1 MPNETREAIAAR
13 VAEIAV
19 RAAAPEGI
27 EIVETQLLG
36 SGSQRLLRI
45 SIDKPAGVT
54 HADCE
59 FLSHQVGTVLD
70 MEDVIPGGRYTLE
83 VSSPGLER
91 PLKNATDF
99 ARFSGQKAKIVLR
112 EPVEGKTVWTGT
124 LGGCSD
130 GRVMVDEGGGR
141 TVTLPLDQVR
151 KANLKFD
158 W

>member
-1 MPNETREAIAAR
+1 MPNETREAITAR
-13 VAEIAV
+13 VTEIAA

-36 SGSQRLLRI
+36 SGNQRVLRI
-45 SIDKPAGVT
+45 FIDKPAGVT

-59 FLSHQVGTVLD
+59 FVSLQVGTVLD

-83 VSSPGLER
+83 VSSTGLER
-91 PLKNATDF
+91 PLKSAADF
-99 ARFSGQKAKIVLR
+99 TRFAGQKAKIVLR
-112 EPVEGKTVWTGT
+112 QPVEGKTVWTGII
-124 LGGCSD
+124 GGCSD
-130 GRVMVDEGGGR
+130 GQIAVDEGAGK
-141 TVTLPLDQVR
+141 TAMLPLDQVR

>member
-1 MPNETREAIAAR
+1 MPNETREAITAR
-13 VAEIAV
+13 VTEIAT

-36 SGSQRLLRI
+36 SGNQRVLRI
-45 SIDKPAGVT
+45 FIDKPSGVT

-59 FLSHQVGTVLD
+59 YMSVQVGTVLD
-70 MEDVIPGGRYTLE
+70 MEDVIPDGRYTLE

-91 PLKNATDF
+91 PLRSAADF
-99 ARFSGQKAKIVLR
+99 SRFAGQKAKIVLR
-112 EPVEGKTVWTGT
+112 QPVDGKTVWIGVI
-124 LGGCSD
+124 GGCSD
-130 GRVMVDEGGGR
+130 GRISVDEGEGK

-151 KANLKFD
+151 KAHLKFD